1 MPKPMQQRALAI
13 VLIALAASVIATGGE
28 TNDAALQTNEA
39 EALIF
44 SEREDGLTTLNAA
57 KKAVSEAEEK
67 AANEVAI
74 AAAAE
79 DAEEMAAQ
87 AAEVAAE
94 AEAAEKEKEQ
104 DPLASSSGHP
114 PTIVGTCP
122 GSSSSS
128 VAGYPQPDQCEYW
141 PELQRDLYDYFQ
153 AKVART
159 RKLNGADGGGGGDAG
174 GGDGGG
180 GGGGGSDGGGD
191 GGGGGTSEYS
201 GGTSEHSGGT
211 SEYSGRTSEASSSDV
226 DGGFPTEHTPAGLA
240 GDYGGGSDTSVI
252 GHY

>member
-1 MPKPMQQRALAI
+1 MQRALAI

-94 AEAAEKEKEQ
+94 AEAADKEKEQ
-104 DPLASSSGHP
+104 DPTASSSGP
-114 PTIVGTCP
+114 EYWLVFG
-122 GSSSSS
+122 
-128 VAGYPQPDQCEYW
+128 QPDQCEYW

-226 DGGFPTEHTPAGLA
+226 DGGFPSEYTPAGLA